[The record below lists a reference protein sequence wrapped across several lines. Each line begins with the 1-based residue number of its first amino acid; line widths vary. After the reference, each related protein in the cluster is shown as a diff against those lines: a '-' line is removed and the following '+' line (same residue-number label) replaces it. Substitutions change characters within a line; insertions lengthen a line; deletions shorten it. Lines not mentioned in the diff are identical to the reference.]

1 MNAILSFDLKM
12 VMFNFFVL
20 ARDIWKKRYF
30 EEKKKTAPFEEQ
42 CNRLRHELDIIH
54 KKLLTTLEGP
64 KEKATKL
71 QEIKPASNKV
81 GSARGMQSEEHTPT
95 NQQWVPHQSQGSP
108 VLSRSPLIVK
118 IGNPRVRSP
127 STSPTRRRNQSPE
140 RKGSYSP
147 ERKGSLS
154 PQRKGSHSPE
164 RKVKVP
170 YKLTTKELDK
180 VNRETR
186 KSRTK
191 QYPIALM
198 GSETNQ
204 RLVESQLFYDS
215 DLESPT
221 PPDRSPYHSGVAR
234 GYDSSRKSVQ
244 FEKKVDVI
252 PQEGS

>member
-1 MNAILSFDLKM
+1 MLLFS
-12 VMFNFFVL
+12 

-30 EEKKKTAPFEEQ
+30 EEKKKTGPFEEQ

-71 QEIKPASNKV
+71 QEIKPSSNKV
-81 GSARGMQSEEHTPT
+81 GLATGTVSENYTSP

-108 VLSRSPLIVK
+108 VLARSPLLVK
-118 IGNPRVRSP
+118 IGSPRVRSP
-127 STSPTRRRNQSPE
+127 STSPTRRRNKSPE

-147 ERKGSLS
+147 E
-154 PQRKGSHSPE
+154 RKGSHSPE

-170 YKLTTKELDK
+170 YKLTSRDLDK
-180 VNRETR
+180 VNKETR
-186 KSRTK
+186 IPRTK
-191 QYPIALM
+191 QQYPIALI
-198 GSETNQ
+198 GSASNQ
-204 RLVESQLFYDS
+204 KLVESQLFYDS

-234 GYDSSRKSVQ
+234 EYDSSRKSVQ